1 MKICN
6 DNFIKS
12 FKNLINKCL
21 DFIYPENINCII
33 CDKSIKKTNTYSVC
47 KSCFNEMNFILN
59 GCIKCGKPIIHH
71 SLEKEFIEGCSYCF
85 DKSFYFDKSISCIEY
100 NDITKKII
108 LGLKYNQKTF
118 MTKYIAQIMKEK
130 LDLENVKFD
139 YILFVPLHR
148 KRLNKRGFN
157 QAQKIALSLSK
168 VINIPILDCISRE
181 KNTRMLYKLSKQ
193 ERKKELKNVFAVNE
207 NIKLINNKNVL
218 LIDDI
223 FTTGLTTNEIS
234 KILKLAGVNKVFVMT
249 LLTRANDN
257 YVME

>member
-6 DNFIKS
+6 DDFIKS

-47 KSCFNEMNFILN
+47 KSCFNEMNFILD

-85 DKSFYFDKSISCIEY
+85 NKSFYFDKSISCIEY

-118 MTKYIAQIMKEK
+118 MAKYIAQIMKEK

-139 YILFVPLHR
+139 YVLFVPLHR

-168 VINIPILDCISRE
+168 IISVPILDCISRE
-181 KNTRMLYKLSKQ
+181 KHTRMLYKLSKQ

-234 KILKLAGVNKVFVMT
+234 KILKLSGVNKVFVMT